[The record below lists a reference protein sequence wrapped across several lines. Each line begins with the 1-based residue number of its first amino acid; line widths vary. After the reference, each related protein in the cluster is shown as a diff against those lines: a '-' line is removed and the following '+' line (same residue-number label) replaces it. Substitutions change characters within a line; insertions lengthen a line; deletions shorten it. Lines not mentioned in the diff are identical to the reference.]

1 MQKISVLSMFR
12 DSESYI
18 ENALRQLDS
27 LERETLGFSFEYFF
41 YENDSEDNTVAIL
54 NEWLSSKEGFLISE
68 QLGRP
73 KFSQSSAAERQI
85 IMTDYRT
92 RLLSKCK
99 PLSSSYSFLL
109 DSDVSYGP
117 NIINEYLDFLTEDVS
132 MVTPNITQNI
142 KCKMFDP
149 SKDSYYDSWA
159 LLDSNGNQG
168 MTWAHNPFYL
178 KEDRENWE
186 NNIPVSVQSAF
197 GGCPLIKTDVLNKIH
212 WATEG
217 GCEHWHLCR
226 MAREYGSVIVIPSIM
241 ANVEIEDQVF
251 PYADIQMKEQHNR
264 LSFFSGF

>member
-54 NEWLSSKEGFLISE
+54 NEWLDNKEGFLISE

-142 KCKMFDP
+142 KCKM
-149 SKDSYYDSWA
+149 
-159 LLDSNGNQG
+159 L
-168 MTWAHNPFYL
+168 TWAHNPFYL

-226 MAREYGSVIVIPSIM
+226 MAREYGTVIVIPSIM
-241 ANVEIEDQVF
+241 ASVEIEDQVF
-251 PYADIQMKEQHNR
+251 PYSDI
-264 LSFFSGF
+264 SG